1 MLDHLIKDEKNNMR
15 SLFEKYDLDV
25 DKDVP
30 FIQQL
35 IDPRDVSAKF

>member
-15 SLFEKYDLDV
+15 SLFEEYGLDV

-35 IDPRDVSAKF
+35 IDPSDVSAKF